1 VILSPHDARTVYMA
15 SNRLYRSF
23 DRGRSWAAISPDMTR
38 SKERGNVPFAT
49 ITALSE
55 SPLQFGRLGVGTDD
69 GHVHVSLDGGV
80 RWQQVDA
87 RLPAD
92 RWVSRIEL
100 SRHEANRIY
109 LSLNGYRQD
118 DDRVYLYRSDD
129 FGASWQSIAEG
140 LPAEPVNVIREDTVN
155 PDLLYVGTDRGVYT
169 SLDRG
174 RSWLALDGGLPN
186 VPVHDLFVHPRDREL
201 IAGTH
206 GRSAWIVDALPLQQL
221 DADVRNSAVHLFHI
235 DDLKAS
241 RDWRRRPDP
250 WFDRPEHLPE
260 LTGTYWAKAAGPV
273 RFRLLDEK
281 DRPLATFEREA
292 QVGLN
297 SFKWNLALDA
307 ELTLAAEKQALEAL
321 DADKRGELKHQPYAE
336 SQRLGHRLYPVPGKY
351 TLEIAHVDTTS
362 RSGFEIEAPKS
373 QEPRW
378 TPAYKLRGEG
388 EEGRNQDEE
397 RPHPRAGARGR
408 GFAMPGK

>member
-1 VILSPHDARTVYMA
+1 MGSQSLQGSIERMRNSGERTYLRWNGDRQA
-15 SNRLYRSF
+15 S
-23 DRGRSWAAISPDMTR
+23 
-38 SKERGNVPFAT
+38 EREHLCGSTGPMHFQPVPK
-49 ITALSE
+49 
-55 SPLQFGRLGVGTDD
+55 
-69 GHVHVSLDGGV
+69 
-80 RWQQVDA
+80 
-87 RLPAD
+87 
-92 RWVSRIEL
+92 
-100 SRHEANRIY
+100 
-109 LSLNGYRQD
+109 
-118 DDRVYLYRSDD
+118 
-129 FGASWQSIAEG
+129 
-140 LPAEPVNVIREDTVN
+140 
-155 PDLLYVGTDRGVYT
+155 
-169 SLDRG
+169 
-174 RSWLALDGGLPN
+174 
-186 VPVHDLFVHPRDREL
+186 RDSAL

-292 QVGLN
+292 QAGLN

-351 TLEIAHVDTTS
+351 TPEIAYADTTR
-362 RSGFEIEAPKS
+362 RSGFEIEAPKP
-373 QEPRW
+373 QDPRW
-378 TPAYKLRGEG
+378 TPAYKLRGDDG
-388 EEGRNQDEE
+388 DGRHQDEE